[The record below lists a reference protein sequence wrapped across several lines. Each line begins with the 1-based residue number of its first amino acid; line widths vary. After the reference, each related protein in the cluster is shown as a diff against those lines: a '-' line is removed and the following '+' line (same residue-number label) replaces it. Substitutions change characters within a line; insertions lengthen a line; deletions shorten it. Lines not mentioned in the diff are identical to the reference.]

1 MRAGDF
7 IVGINGQRIV
17 GDGDA
22 RSLIA
27 QTRPGQ
33 PVVLDIVR
41 KEPDSGEFLP
51 LKLSVKLGKRSLPE
65 GKPFLAT
72 LPPLPRLTSNAAG
85 GW

>member
-7 IVGINGQRIV
+7 IVGFNGQKIV

-27 QTRPGQ
+27 QTRPSQ
-33 PVVLDIVR
+33 PIVLDIVR
-41 KEPDSGEFLP
+41 KDPNSGEFLP
-51 LKLSVKLGKRSLPE
+51 LKLSVKLGKRSSPE

-72 LPPLPRLTSNAAG
+72 LPP
-85 GW
+85 